1 MKYFFTLILSIY
13 FSQFVTAQQKMNSSQ
28 YKSEFDS
35 LTAFKTDLQKQ
46 IELLKTEVDTLN
58 SKIEFNANLLK
69 ECDYRRMIKKY
80 GKEVAGRLAA
90 ERIWKGMTE
99 NMLLEIWGKPDKITS
114 KKEKWGIFNQ
124 YYYGKITFF
133 FKNKKLIDWEEE
145 K

>member
-1 MKYFFTLILSIY
+1 MKYFLTFLISIY
-13 FSQFVTAQQKMNSSQ
+13 FFLSVSAQQKMSSTQ
-28 YKSEFDS
+28 FEFQFDS
-35 LTAFKTDLQKQ
+35 LTTLKTDLLKQ
-46 IELLKTEVDTLN
+46 IEILKTEIDTLN
-58 SKIEFNANLLK
+58 SKIEFNTSLLK

-99 NMLLEIWGKPDKITS
+99 DMLLEIWGNPDKVTS
-114 KKEKWGIFNQ
+114 KKEKWGNFTQ